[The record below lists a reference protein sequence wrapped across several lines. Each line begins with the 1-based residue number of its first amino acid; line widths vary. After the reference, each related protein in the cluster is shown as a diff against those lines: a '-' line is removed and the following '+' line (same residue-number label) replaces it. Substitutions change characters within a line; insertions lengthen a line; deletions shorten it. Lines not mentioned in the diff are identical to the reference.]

1 MVFSRSDKEV
11 PATVGDEVKGLVPP
25 MRQWA
30 WVSLGVVEGSPEIS
44 YSSQWLVVL
53 VFE

>member
-1 MVFSRSDKEV
+1 MRGWCVWLRKRGVQRFSKLWWMVFSRSDKEV

-30 WVSLGVVEGSPEIS
+30 
-44 YSSQWLVVL
+44 
-53 VFE
+53 